1 MDSVY
6 NYTIRMDILN
16 ITNRSSFDDFGI
28 EDDDD
33 LFEES
38 KQSVIIS
45 IQQRTA
51 RKSTTKIEGLSTKV
65 DLKKIV
71 KELQHLVQSSGSI
84 SDVEGHGK
92 VIVFQGDKRNVII
105 KYLIDNKY
113 VQRENIKVMGY

>member
-1 MDSVY
+1 MEF
-6 NYTIRMDILN
+6 LN
-16 ITNRSSFDDFGI
+16 ITNRSSFDDFGM

-51 RKSTTKIEGLSTKV
+51 RKSTTKIEGLSTKL

-71 KELQHLVQSSGSI
+71 KELQQLVQSSGSI

-92 VIVFQGDKRNVII
+92 VIVFQGDKRNVIV

-113 VQRENIKVMGY
+113 AQRENIKVMGY